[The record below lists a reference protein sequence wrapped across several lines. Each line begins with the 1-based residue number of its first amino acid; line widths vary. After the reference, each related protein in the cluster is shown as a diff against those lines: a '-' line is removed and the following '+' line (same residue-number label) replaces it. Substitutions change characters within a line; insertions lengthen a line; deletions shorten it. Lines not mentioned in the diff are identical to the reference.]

1 MLTQDGVCAALLLQ
15 ELEGDATVLQ
25 FGRVGQNKFTMDY
38 QVARRQAVG
47 GWTRDKA
54 LLPV

>member
-1 MLTQDGVCAALLLQ
+1 MLTQDGVRAALLLLQ

-47 GWTRDKA
+47 GWTRDKG
-54 LLPV
+54 PV